1 MQILAGTPVW
11 VWPLLALVVALG
23 LMQLRDRQVT
33 AARVLMLPVV
43 MIGMSLT
50 STIAT
55 FGLRPAVLG
64 AWGMAAIALAAVLSL
79 AQWPSGI
86 QRLPQGG
93 GYLIPGS
100 IVPLLL
106 ILATFALRFLIG
118 ATGGMAPRR
127 LSDPV
132 FAITVCTLLGLVS
145 GAFLARALQVLK
157 TPPAP
162 HATPAIG

>member
-1 MQILAGTPVW
+1 MEFLVRTPLW

-43 MIGMSLT
+43 MIGMSIT
-50 STIAT
+50 STIGT
-55 FGLRPAVLG
+55 FGLRPDVLG
-64 AWGMAAIALAAVLSL
+64 AWGLAATTVAAML
-79 AQWPSGI
+79 AWARWPSGI
-86 QRLPQGG
+86 ERLPHGG

-118 ATGGMAPRR
+118 ATGGIAPQR
-127 LSDPV
+127 LTDPV

-145 GAFLARALQVLK
+145 GAFLARAVRVLITQPVPRS
-157 TPPAP
+157 TPV
-162 HATPAIG
+162 TG